1 MKCTIP
7 IKEMTGSPG
16 NKAKIIILVSV
27 TLLFLM
33 LLLLPM
39 SMLKVPSFLLF
50 ENSDK
55 VIHTGMFFTLGL
67 SSASSMVFM
76 KSRLKRLLVS
86 IGFCLVLALASELV
100 QSFIPS
106 RTMDVYD
113 FLADI
118 SGMAAATLLFILFIY
133 YRRYRLH
140 LVKNL
145 TRLIQVAKKDGRMTV
160 PVVNVKA

>member
-1 MKCTIP
+1 
-7 IKEMTGSPG
+7 
-16 NKAKIIILVSV
+16 
-27 TLLFLM
+27 
-33 LLLLPM
+33 
-39 SMLKVPSFLLF
+39 
-50 ENSDK
+50 
-55 VIHTGMFFTLGL
+55 
-67 SSASSMVFM
+67 
-76 KSRLKRLLVS
+76 
-86 IGFCLVLALASELV
+86 
-100 QSFIPS
+100 
-106 RTMDVYD
+106 MDVYD